1 MSNFLS
7 PVKLDFSSFYK
18 FITSVG
24 LLSIAAS
31 IAIPWF
37 ALQASPPAAPDNSS
51 AASTIELALNLRADQ
66 YRIIISTYPY
76 LSIILLI
83 AGTAITIYG
92 ITSWKKRQKLQ
103 DEDEEEAFRQRKELG
118 KTTQATPEEREE
130 KLKEEVADIVAE
142 ASEQQTMKR
151 SAKPESAKSRPIDAS
166 PASSSNKK
174 TSRINVE
181 AINARRK
188 LAKIAEQ
195 QTERMV
201 TAAFD
206 LSHSVESGVRTGGK
220 GSPIIDLIARA
231 NEPNRWTSFALETRL
246 MTASPL
252 YERNIRDAMLSVAI
266 AAKDVP
272 EGQIQLERVG
282 RPPIVQSVSILV
294 LVVTNEELKPNTVTS
309 KISDTSFIQR
319 VHITISMVNS
329 VLSRKAGV
337 IVLTEEE
344 LDKVSISWFRKSVMS
359 VMLSPEVP
367 ALSPAV
373 ALNR

>member
-1 MSNFLS
+1 MSNLLS

-66 YRIIISTYPY
+66 YRFIISIYPY

-83 AGTAITIYG
+83 TGTAITIYG

-130 KLKEEVADIVAE
+130 KLEEEVADIAAE
-142 ASEQQTMKR
+142 ASEQQTIKR
-151 SAKPESAKSRPIDAS
+151 SAQPEASKSSPKDVS

-174 TSRINVE
+174 APRINVE
-181 AINARRK
+181 AINTRRK
-188 LAKIAEQ
+188 LAKLAEQ
-195 QTERMV
+195 QIEQIV

-206 LSHSVESGVRTGGK
+206 FSHSVESGVRTGGK

-246 MTASPL
+246 MSTGPL
-252 YERNIRDAMLSVAI
+252 YERSIRDAMLSVAI

-282 RPPIVQSVSILV
+282 RPPIAQSVSILV
-294 LVVTNEELKPNTVTS
+294 LVVTGEQLKSKSVAS
-309 KISDTSFIQR
+309 KIPDTRFIQR
-319 VHITISMVNS
+319 AQETINIVNS

-337 IVLTEEE
+337 IILTDDE
-344 LDKVSISWFRKSVMS
+344 LEKASISWFRKSVLS
-359 VMLSPEVP
+359 VMQSPEVP
-367 ALSPAV
+367 ALSSAV